1 MHMIIRNIVY
11 ANSGSEAIS
20 KARNNMDNLC
30 EGQYPF
36 DYYDTF
42 DNGGTSY
49 WGDRLQP
56 VSEISTAEGRKLVV
70 DGWRNTLRD
79 MRYHLQEIRKI
90 TENKSDL
97 EIIQSLKE
105 NHLQHHYYSIG
116 MYQGSGVWMYDTD
129 GEGIKSRNHLNNALT
144 KWGGIDITEEERDQ
158 KVFVVPADVH
168 Y

>member
-11 ANSGSEAIS
+11 ANSKGEALS
-20 KARNNMDNLC
+20 KAKNNMDHLC

-49 WGDRLQP
+49 WGDKYP
-56 VSEISTAEGRKLVV
+56 AVADVTSKIGRKMVV
-70 DGWRNTLRD
+70 EGWNATLRD
-79 MRYHLQEIRKI
+79 MRYHLRKIKEITEGKKI
-90 TENKSDL
+90 TEIMRGIGKDWLQYHYKSVGD
-97 EIIQSLKE
+97 
-105 NHLQHHYYSIG
+105 YYG
-116 MYQGSGVWMYDTD
+116 NNVWLYDGD
-129 GEGIKSRNHLNNALT
+129 GEGIKDREHLDNVLK
-144 KWGGIDITEEERDQ
+144 KWDDKNLQDQ

>member
-20 KARNNMDNLC
+20 KAKNNMDYLC

-42 DNGGTSY
+42 DEGGTSY

-70 DGWRNTLRD
+70 DGWKNTLRD

-97 EIIQSLKE
+97 EIIQSLKDS
-105 NHLQHHYYSIG
+105 HLQYHYKSVGDYR
-116 MYQGSGVWMYDTD
+116 GSGVWMYDSD
-129 GEGIKSRNHLNNALT
+129 GEGIKSRSHLNNVLN
-144 KWGGIDITEEERDQ
+144 KWDAKNLQDQ

>member
-1 MHMIIRNIVY
+1 VINGNGQQKGANKMHMIIRNIVY
-11 ANSGSEAIS
+11 ANSKGEALG
-20 KARNNMDNLC
+20 KAKNNMDYLC

-42 DNGGTSY
+42 DEGGTSY

-70 DGWRNTLRD
+70 DGWKNTLRD

-97 EIIQSLKE
+97 SFLVGD
-105 NHLQHHYYSIG
+105 YRG
-116 MYQGSGVWMYDTD
+116 AGVWMYDSD
-129 GEGIKSRNHLNNALT
+129 GEGIKSRSHLNNVLN
-144 KWGGIDITEEERDQ
+144 KWDAKNLQDQ

>member
-20 KARNNMDNLC
+20 KARNNMDSLC

-42 DNGGTSY
+42 DEGGTSY
-49 WGDRLQP
+49 WGDKLQP

-97 EIIQSLKE
+97 EIIQSLKDS
-105 NHLQHHYYSIG
+105 HLQYHYYSIG
-116 MYQGSGVWMYDTD
+116 MYQGSVVWMYDSD
-129 GEGIKSRNHLNNALT
+129 GEGIKSRSHLNNVLN
-144 KWGGIDITEEERDQ
+144 KWDAKNLQDQ

>member
-97 EIIQSLKE
+97 EIIQSLKDS
-105 NHLQHHYYSIG
+105 HLQYHYYSIG
-116 MYQGSGVWMYDTD
+116 MYQGSVVWMYDSD
-129 GEGIKSRNHLNNALT
+129 GEGIKSRSHLNNVLN
-144 KWGGIDITEEERDQ
+144 KWDAKNLQDQ

>member
-20 KARNNMDNLC
+20 KARNNMDSLC

-56 VSEISTAEGRKLVV
+56 VSDIHTAEGRKLVV

-79 MRYHLQEIRKI
+79 MRWHLQEIRKI

-97 EIIQSLKE
+97 EIIQSLKDS
-105 NHLQHHYYSIG
+105 HLQYHYKSVGDYR
-116 MYQGSGVWMYDTD
+116 GSGVWMYDSD
-129 GEGIKSRNHLNNALT
+129 GEGIKSRSHLNNVLN
-144 KWGGIDITEEERDQ
+144 KWDAKNLQDQ

>member
-42 DNGGTSY
+42 DEGGTSY
-49 WGDRLQP
+49 WGDKLQP
-56 VSEISTAEGRKLVV
+56 VSEINTAEGRKLVV

-97 EIIQSLKE
+97 EIIQSLKDS
-105 NHLQHHYYSIG
+105 HLQYHYYSIG
-116 MYQGSGVWMYDTD
+116 MYQGSVVWMYDSD
-129 GEGIKSRNHLNNALT
+129 GEGIKSRSHLNNVLN
-144 KWGGIDITEEERDQ
+144 KWDAKNLQDQ

>member
-20 KARNNMDNLC
+20 KARNNMDSLC
-30 EGQYPF
+30 EGQYRV

-42 DNGGTSY
+42 DKGGTSY
-49 WGDRLQP
+49 WGDKLQP

-97 EIIQSLKE
+97 EIIQSLKDS
-105 NHLQHHYYSIG
+105 HLQYHYYSIG
-116 MYQGSGVWMYDTD
+116 MYQGSVVWMYDSD
-129 GEGIKSRNHLNNALT
+129 GEGIKSRSHLNNVLN
-144 KWGGIDITEEERDQ
+144 KWDAKNLQDQ

>member
-11 ANSGSEAIS
+11 ANTKGEALG
-20 KARNNMDNLC
+20 KAKNNMDYLC

-79 MRYHLQEIRKI
+79 MRWHLQEIRKI

-97 EIIQSLKE
+97 EIIQSLKSSY
-105 NHLQHHYYSIG
+105 LQYHYKSVGDYRG
-116 MYQGSGVWMYDTD
+116 AGVWMYDSD
-129 GEGIKSRNHLNNALT
+129 GEGIKSRSHLNNVLN
-144 KWGGIDITEEERDQ
+144 KWDAKNLQDQ

>member
-20 KARNNMDNLC
+20 KARNNMDYLC

-42 DNGGTSY
+42 DEGGTSY

-97 EIIQSLKE
+97 EIIQSLKDS
-105 NHLQHHYYSIG
+105 HLQYHYKSVGDYRG
-116 MYQGSGVWMYDTD
+116 AGVWMYDSD
-129 GEGIKSRNHLNNALT
+129 GEGIKSRSHLNNVLN
-144 KWGGIDITEEERDQ
+144 KWDAKNLQDQ

>member
-79 MRYHLQEIRKI
+79 MRWHLQEIRRL
-90 TENKSDL
+90 TEYKTDL
-97 EIIQSLKE
+97 EIMLSLKE
-105 NHLQHHYYSIG
+105 DQLQYHYYSVG
-116 MYQGSGVWMYDTD
+116 MYQGSGVWLYDSD
-129 GEGIKSRNHLNNALT
+129 GEGIKSRGHLNSVLN
-144 KWGGIDITEEERDQ
+144 KWDAKNLQDQ